1 MSIALERRLRLL
13 EGRVAELERRRAPDA
28 APDPEAETA
37 GAGGWPT
44 STPTSTVSPKRRSNP
59 KKDRTAR

>member
-28 APDPEAETA
+28 APDPGTETA
-37 GAGGWPT
+37 GPGGRQT

-59 KKDRTAR
+59 KNDRIAR

>member
-28 APDPEAETA
+28 APDPGTEAA
-37 GAGGWPT
+37 GLGER
-44 STPTSTVSPKRRSNP
+44 PTSTVPPKRRSNP

>member
-37 GAGGWPT
+37 GAGGR
-44 STPTSTVSPKRRSNP
+44 PTSTVSPKRRSNP
-59 KKDRTAR
+59 KKDRTGR